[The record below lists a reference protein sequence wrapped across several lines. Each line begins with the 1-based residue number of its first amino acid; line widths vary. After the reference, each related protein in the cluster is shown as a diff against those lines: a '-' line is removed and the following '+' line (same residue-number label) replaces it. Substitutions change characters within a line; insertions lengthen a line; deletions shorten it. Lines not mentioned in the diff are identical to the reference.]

1 MPHTSCVVEDI
12 IRNLVVLFFVLLG
25 KVLYSVQ
32 YLVFVRRGGVVD
44 RLLTE
49 MLIAVQAA
57 DDVHRS

>member
-32 YLVFVRRGGVVD
+32 YLVFMRRGGVVD

-49 MLIAVQAA
+49 MLIVVQAA

>member
-49 MLIAVQAA
+49 MLIVVQAA

>member
-49 MLIAVQAA
+49 ILIAVQAA

>member
-25 KVLYSVQ
+25 KVFYSVQ

-57 DDVHRS
+57 DDVH

>member
-12 IRNLVVLFFVLLG
+12 IRNLVVLFYVLLG